1 MTKVNSRDVFSNIT
15 TNIYNSTSLCDKS
28 RTFVVLRNTYEE
40 EIGFVFSIQRIDGIL
55 MDSLSDCLDVAIA
68 IESTGTRYSV
78 LPTNS
83 VDSIH
88 VYKLYVRSE

>member
-1 MTKVNSRDVFSNIT
+1 
-15 TNIYNSTSLCDKS
+15 
-28 RTFVVLRNTYEE
+28 
-40 EIGFVFSIQRIDGIL
+40 